1 MRLTRISVVRNIKV
15 PHSSNLM
22 LRYIFWRVLAILPLA
37 LIISFIA
44 FILLELAPSDPAEV
58 ALRINEI
65 VPTPEAIE
73 GMRHE
78 LGLDKPFFTRYFLW
92 LMAGLQ
98 LDFGT
103 SFLTRT
109 PVIQEMLR
117 ALPPTLWL
125 ASTALFFTIILTLPL
140 ALWCVAKPQSFTDK
154 CIRFIVFVLTAIPNY
169 WLGLLLI
176 WGVAVYL
183 DWLPVSGMLSPE
195 SVILPALALS
205 LGYIGTYLRLLRGAM
220 LNQWHQPYVFYAK
233 ARGLPDNLILRR
245 HILRNSLYSSLTALG
260 MSIPKLIAG
269 TVVIEN
275 IFAWPGIGRLCISA
289 IFGRDYPMIQAYI
302 LLMSL
307 LFLFFN
313 FLMDVIQMV
322 ADPRLR
328 R

>member
-1 MRLTRISVVRNIKV
+1 
-15 PHSSNLM
+15 M
-22 LRYIFWRVLAILPLA
+22 LRYIFWRVLAIFPLA
-37 LIISFIA
+37 LMISFIA

-58 ALRINEI
+58 ALRVNEI
-65 VPTPEAIE
+65 VPTPEAID

-92 LMAGLQ
+92 LMAGFQ

-125 ASTALFFTIILTLPL
+125 ASTALFFTIILALPL

-183 DWLPVSGMLSPE
+183 DWLPVSGMLSPQ

-313 FLMDVIQMV
+313 FLMDVIQMM

>member
-1 MRLTRISVVRNIKV
+1 
-15 PHSSNLM
+15 M
-22 LRYIFWRVLAILPLA
+22 LRYLCWRLLAILPLV

-44 FILLELAPSDPAEV
+44 FVLLNLAPSDPAEV
-58 ALRINEI
+58 ALRVNEI

-78 LGLDKPFFTRYFLW
+78 LGLDKPFLTRYFLW
-92 LMAGLQ
+92 LVAGFQ

-103 SFLTRT
+103 SFLTRK
-109 PVIQEMLR
+109 PVIQEMLT

-125 ASTALFFTIILTLPL
+125 AATALLFTLIIALPL
-140 ALWCVAKPQSFTDK
+140 ALWCVAKPHSLIDK
-154 CIRFIVFVLTAIPNY
+154 SIRLIVFVLTAIPNY

-176 WGVAVYL
+176 WAVAVHL
-183 DWLPVSGMLSPE
+183 DWLPVSGMLTPQ
-195 SVILPALALS
+195 SVILPAFALS

-220 LNQWHQPYVFYAK
+220 LNQWHQPYVFYART
-233 ARGLPDNLILRR
+233 RGLPDKLILRR
-245 HILRNSLYSSLTALG
+245 HILRNSLVSALTALG

-275 IFAWPGIGRLCISA
+275 IFAWPGVGRLCISA
-289 IFGRDYPMIQAYI
+289 IFGRDYPMIQAYN
-302 LLMSL
+302 LMMSL

-313 FLMDVIQMV
+313 FLIDIIQIKV
-322 ADPRLR
+322 DPRLR

>member
-1 MRLTRISVVRNIKV
+1 MSIS
-15 PHSSNLM
+15 
-22 LRYIFWRVLAILPLA
+22 RYLFWRLLAIFPLA

-44 FILLELAPSDPAEV
+44 FILLNLAPSDPAEV

-78 LGLDKPFFTRYFLW
+78 LGLDKPFFIRYFLW
-92 LMAGLQ
+92 LMSMLQ

-125 ASTALFFTIILTLPL
+125 AFTALFFTVILTLPL
-140 ALWCVAKPQSFTDK
+140 ALWSVAKPQSMADK
-154 CIRFIVFVLTAIPNY
+154 SIRFIVFILTALPNY
-169 WLGLLLI
+169 WLALLLI

-183 DWLPVSGMLSPE
+183 DWLPVSGMLSPQ

-205 LGYIGTYLRLLRGAM
+205 LGYIGTYLRLLRSAM
-220 LNQWHQPYVFYAK
+220 LNQWHQPYVFYAR
-233 ARGLPDNLILRR
+233 ARGLSDKRILHS

-313 FLMDVIQMV
+313 FVMDAIQLMS
-322 ADPRLR
+322 DPRLR
-328 R
+328 K